1 MPGRATIVLLALMV
15 SSVPAAAQND
25 SGRPYDAQGN
35 TKAPQVQGTQD
46 EEAACSGDAK
56 KFCSDDIPDT
66 FRVLAC
72 LQKNRTHISVACR
85 GVLTAHGQ

>member
-1 MPGRATIVLLALMV
+1 MLGRATIVLLVLLA
-15 SSVPAAAQND
+15 SSVAAAALDD
-25 SGRPYDAQGN
+25 SGSPYEAQG
-35 TKAPQVQGTQD
+35 TKKPAQIQGTQD
-46 EEAACSGDAK
+46 EEAACGGDAK

-72 LQKNRTHISVACR
+72 LQKNRTHISEACR